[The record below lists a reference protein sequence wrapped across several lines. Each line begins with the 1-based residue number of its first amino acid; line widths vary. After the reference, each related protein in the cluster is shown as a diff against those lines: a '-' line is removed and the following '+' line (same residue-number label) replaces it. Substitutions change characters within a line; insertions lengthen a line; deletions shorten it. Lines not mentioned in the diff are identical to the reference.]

1 MHDIVIHKEYNEKKK
16 KRFPLVGYNDK
27 RHVIKGYDKVDN
39 YII

>member
-1 MHDIVIHKEYNEKKK
+1 MHDIVIHKEYNEKKR
-16 KRFPLVGYNDK
+16 RFPLVGYNDK